1 MDYVA
6 MIFIGF
12 FGTMSAIA
20 PPSKP
25 VKTELNFFQC
35 LPKWQ
40 EGKGMVR
47 HEECNRASNDGVKND
62 QEKGR

>member
-1 MDYVA
+1 MDYGVMA
-6 MIFIGF
+6 FLGF
-12 FGTMSAIA
+12 FGVMSAIA

-47 HEECNRASNDGVKND
+47 HEE
-62 QEKGR
+62 